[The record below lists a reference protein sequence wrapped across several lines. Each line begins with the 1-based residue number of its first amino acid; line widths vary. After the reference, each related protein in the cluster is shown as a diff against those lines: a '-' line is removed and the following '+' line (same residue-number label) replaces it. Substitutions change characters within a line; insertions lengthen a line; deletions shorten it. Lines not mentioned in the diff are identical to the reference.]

1 MAEDGNV
8 PTLGPLRHIAYYS
21 DASGD
26 IRFDLS
32 CMRTFQEPPIP
43 ANLLEGRD
51 ECVNRNRRNKTIGH
65 PIALDNIVGA
75 CLNFGASQ
83 TIRDADVVTWRGII
97 TK

>member
-1 MAEDGNV
+1 MAEDSV
-8 PTLGPLRHIAYYS
+8 ATLGPLRHIAYYS

-26 IRFDLS
+26 IRFDSS
-32 CMRTFQEPPIP
+32 CMRAFQEPQVP

-51 ECVNRNRRNKTIGH
+51 ECVNRNRRNRTIGH
-65 PIALDNIVGA
+65 PIPLDHIVGA
-75 CLNFGASQ
+75 CLSFGASQ